1 MAEMVKLSF
10 SYIEKIENKEEM
22 LAHVKTIKQVCDKKI
37 FLEVIILCVSNNFQV
52 EYARCA
58 LILVKE
64 NETSDN
70 IKAAAALLQDI

>member
-1 MAEMVKLSF
+1 MSEMVKLSF

-22 LAHVKTIKQVCDKKI
+22 LAHVKTLKQVCDKKI
-37 FLEVIILCVSNNFQV
+37 FLEVEF
-52 EYARCA
+52 ARCA

-70 IKAAAALLQDI
+70 IKEAAALL